1 MKFLKD
7 IILEKFELNKN
18 TKASSYKMIDDVMHM
33 MLLNDGF
40 EKSLF
45 EYVLQKQSNE
55 YNFNNIQIFQY
66 AKTLTNNNTRI
77 YYGIYKTV
85 NSKTKVCIT
94 NQKDYFNIKL
104 VGGSYNELTSNYGAV
119 ELLKELSKNKQKY
132 FNFSS
137 SIYGRLTLKNLYM
150 WPSSKD
156 YCIKV
161 YLTNESFE
169 ELQKQNFF
177 K

>member
-1 MKFLKD
+1 
-7 IILEKFELNKN
+7 
-18 TKASSYKMIDDVMHM
+18 MIDDVIHI
-33 MLLNDGF
+33 MLLNDCF

-66 AKTLTNNNTRI
+66 SKMPTNGNKNNRI

-85 NSKTKVCIT
+85 NAKPKIGITK
-94 NQKDYFNIKL
+94 QKDYFNIQL
-104 VGGSYNELTSNYGAV
+104 VDGSYNELTSNYGAI

-137 SIYGRLTLKNLYM
+137 SIYGQLTLKNLYM